1 MSASKAVL
9 SAQALAKQ
17 ELKGMN
23 FTAEHREYRTPGDE
37 LCHPAQITTGEPP
50 FILKAVHKGDAA
62 RQNPASFG
70 KTTSGC
76 NKPHP
81 NWDKIHPEADAKPN
95 RHGHVLLRDYTM
107 NANAKGL
114 GYGTKNKNY
123 YQYLSIYNN
132 QVKTDEGAPAPAEE
146 STKDFKAKP
155 CPSQFASGLG
165 YGPPHAHHHAYVA
178 PRTFLDV

>member
-1 MSASKAVL
+1 MSANEVVL

-17 ELKGMN
+17 ELNGMK
-23 FTAEHREYRTPGDE
+23 FDAEHRDVHMPGDE
-37 LCHPAQITTGEPP
+37 LSYPAQITKEGEPP
-50 FILKAVHKGDAA
+50 FIYRAVHKGVAA

-70 KTTSGC
+70 KTTSGF

-81 NWDKIHPEADAKPN
+81 NWDKLHPEADAKPN

-123 YQYLSIYNN
+123 YQYLSIYN
-132 QVKTDEGAPAPAEE
+132 QVKTDEAPPEE
-146 STKDFKAKP
+146 EKTKDFKAKP
-155 CPSQFASGLG
+155 CPSQFATGLG
-165 YGPPHAHHHAYVA
+165 YGPPHANHHAYVA
-178 PRTFLDV
+178 PRTILDV

>member
-17 ELKGMN
+17 ELKGMKFN
-23 FTAEHREYRTPGDE
+23 AEHRDYRLPGDE

-50 FILKAVHKGDAA
+50 FLLKTVHKGVAA
-62 RQNPASFG
+62 RQNPAASFG

-81 NWDKIHPEADAKPN
+81 NWDKLHPEADAKPN
-95 RHGHVLLRDYTM
+95 QHGHVLLRDYTM

-114 GYGTKNKNY
+114 GFGNKNKNY
-123 YQYLSIYNN
+123 YQYLSIYSN
-132 QVKTDEGAPAPAEE
+132 QVKTDEAPPEE
-146 STKDFKAKP
+146 EKTKDFKAKP
-155 CPSQFASGLG
+155 CPSQFATGLG

-178 PRTFLDV
+178 PRTILDV